1 VALSGSLGSGEHLVT
16 LTADDWTGLD
26 SIVVVDDTARHR
38 LPWLLAGIVAGMLA
52 AIVLGYALYVRLGR
66 PKL

>member
-1 VALSGSLGSGEHLVT
+1 
-16 LTADDWTGLD
+16 
-26 SIVVVDDTARHR
+26 VDDTARHR